1 MPSRNIL
8 QYPVISIHKEI
19 LPQYLRQPSGVF
31 KSDMGEIGDPV
42 QPSLRQEFKAEAE
55 HKKEFRK
62 ILGELG
68 FKIGTST

>member
-1 MPSRNIL
+1 
-8 QYPVISIHKEI
+8 
-19 LPQYLRQPSGVF
+19 
-31 KSDMGEIGDPV
+31 MGEIGDPV
-42 QPSLRQEFKAEAE
+42 QSSLRQEFKAEAE